1 MVAIAGLILTARLDA
16 GTATVTNMGLELDA
30 IAAAVIGGTSMT
42 GGVGKVVGAL
52 LGALIMASIDNGM
65 SMMNMEAFWQYIVK
79 GIILVAAVWFD
90 IYTRKRKRV

>member
-1 MVAIAGLILTARLDA
+1 
-16 GTATVTNMGLELDA
+16 
-30 IAAAVIGGTSMT
+30 MT